1 VTWKGDLP
9 VIAVIADDLTGA
21 TDAGVQFARR
31 GLDTRVLF
39 DVCEPAVTAD
49 VDVLVIDTDSRAL
62 SPEAAYARVRNV
74 AERLRAF
81 HPERVYKKVD
91 STLRGNLGAEI
102 DAIMDAFAY
111 PQAVVAP
118 AFPALG
124 RTTRDGLHR
133 LRGRAVHETEIGRDP
148 KTPVRESHLVSL
160 LQTQSRRTAAL
171 VTLETVERGPR
182 AIRDQVEAHLRRGA
196 ALLVCDA
203 ENDTALRTIAA
214 SCVDRPDT
222 LWVGSAGL
230 ADHLADALA
239 PPTSTTR
246 VADLDGP
253 DGPVLLV
260 AGSVSQTTR
269 QQVEAVRALQ
279 RSVTV
284 ELNPAALADGH
295 FEEEERCR
303 RELGA
308 ALARGQ
314 DCSLVII
321 GQPLRVEM
329 APRIVDV
336 LGRLAADCARS
347 HRLRGFILTGGDTAR
362 AVCRHLGVA
371 GIQLLAEIEPG
382 VPLGRVVG
390 RTSTPFL
397 AVTKAGAFGSEQ
409 TLVHALHQLK
419 GDS

>member
-1 VTWKGDLP
+1 

-21 TDAGVQFARR
+21 SDAGVQFARR
-31 GLDTRVLF
+31 GLATRVLF
-39 DVCEPAVTAD
+39 DLCQPAVATD
-49 VDVLVIDTDSRAL
+49 VDVLVVDTDSRAL
-62 SPEAAYARVRNV
+62 SPEAAYVRVRDI

-111 PQAVVAP
+111 SRAIVAP

-133 LRGRAVHETEIGRDP
+133 LRGRLVHETEIGRDP

-160 LQTQSRRTAAL
+160 LQTQSRRTAAV
-171 VTLETVERGPR
+171 VTLDTVECGPG
-182 AIRDQVEAHLRRGA
+182 AIRDQAEAHLGRGA

-203 ENDTALRTIAA
+203 ESDTALRTIAA
-214 SCVDRPDT
+214 SCLDRRDT

-230 ADHLADALA
+230 ADQLAEALA
-239 PPTSTTR
+239 PPTSATR
-246 VADLDGP
+246 VAGLDGP

-269 QQVEAVRALQ
+269 QQVDAVRALQ
-279 RSVTV
+279 RGVTV
-284 ELNPAALADGH
+284 ELNPVALADAH
-295 FEEEERCR
+295 LEEEERCR
-303 RELGA
+303 QELGA

-314 DCSLVII
+314 DSALVVTN
-321 GQPLRVEM
+321 QQLRVELTS
-329 APRIVDV
+329 RIVDV
-336 LGRLAADCARS
+336 LGRLAADSARS
-347 HRLRGFILTGGDTAR
+347 YRLRGFILTGGDTAR

-382 VPLGRVVG
+382 VPLGRLVG
-390 RTSTPFL
+390 QTSSPLL

>member
-1 VTWKGDLP
+1 M
-9 VIAVIADDLTGA
+9 IAVIADDLTGA
-21 TDAGVQFARR
+21 SDAGVQFARR
-31 GLDTRVLF
+31 GLATRVLF
-39 DVCEPAVTAD
+39 DLCQPAVATD
-49 VDVLVIDTDSRAL
+49 VDVLVVDTDSRAL
-62 SPEAAYARVRNV
+62 SPEAAYARVRDV
-74 AERLRAF
+74 AERLRTF
-81 HPERVYKKVD
+81 QPEHVYKKVD

-102 DAIMDAFAY
+102 DAIMDAFTYSRAI
-111 PQAVVAP
+111 VAP

-133 LRGRAVHETEIGRDP
+133 LRGRPVHETEIGRDP

-160 LQTQSRRTAAL
+160 LQTQSRRTAAV
-171 VTLETVERGPR
+171 VTLDTVECGPR
-182 AIRDQVEAHLRRGA
+182 AIRDQAEAHLGRGA

-203 ENDTALRTIAA
+203 ESDTALRTIAA
-214 SCVDRPDT
+214 TCVDWRDT
-222 LWVGSAGL
+222 LCVGSAGL

-239 PPTSTTR
+239 PPTSATR

-253 DGPVLLV
+253 HGPVLLV

-279 RSVTV
+279 RGVTV
-284 ELNPAALADGH
+284 ELNPVALADGH
-295 FEEEERCR
+295 LEEEERCR
-303 RELGA
+303 QELGA

-314 DCSLVII
+314 DCALVVTS
-321 GQPLRVEM
+321 QQVRVELTS
-329 APRIVDV
+329 RIVDV
-336 LGRLAADCARS
+336 LGRLAADSARS

-382 VPLGRVVG
+382 VPLGRLVG
-390 RTSTPFL
+390 QTSSPLL